1 MHALHQLV
9 VHGIMG
15 DAVKEDEWEVGGM
28 EVMFGMSV
36 LHDDSLAICKRRR
49 RKRRMAGAI
58 ENGLNVKYGAL
69 LNMRMRRT

>member
-15 DAVKEDEWEVGGM
+15 DAGKEDEWEVGGM

-36 LHDDSLAICKRRR
+36 LHDDSLAIRKRRR
-49 RKRRMAGAI
+49 RRAGAI

>member
-9 VHGIMG
+9 VHGMG

-49 RKRRMAGAI
+49 MAGAI

>member
-36 LHDDSLAICKRRR
+36 LHDDSLAICKRGR
-49 RKRRMAGAI
+49 RKSSSRS
-58 ENGLNVKYGAL
+58 N
-69 LNMRMRRT
+69 